1 MKTTLNNGLVVEV
14 PNTRTKVKE
23 IEMVAKVINVN
34 VDNLNRKEALEV
46 VKSELDKHQRV
57 LLLNAPA
64 KKEIKLS
71 PAKKE
76 VKLSPAQ
83 YKKQLALAKWATQD
97 YVVDVIASYKNG
109 EISKSEAIRQLH
121 FLNVPNNFIAEL
133 VGARYQM
140 VFNVLDRMENTMS
153 ELQEF

>member
-34 VDNLNRKEALEV
+34 VDHLNRKEALEV

-64 KKEIKLS
+64 KKE
-71 PAKKE
+71 

-83 YKKQLALAKWATQD
+83 YKKQLALAKWANQD
-97 YVVDVIASYKNG
+97 YVVDVIASYNNG
-109 EISKSEAIRQLH
+109 EIAKSEAIRQLH
-121 FLNVPNNFIAEL
+121 FLNVPNNFIAKL

-153 ELQEF
+153 EMQEF

>member
-14 PNTRTKVKE
+14 PNTRTKVKD

-64 KKEIKLS
+64 KKE
-71 PAKKE
+71 

-83 YKKQLALAKWATQD
+83 YKKQLALLKWANQD
-97 YVVDVIASYKNG
+97 YVAEAIAAYDNG

-121 FLNVPNNFIAEL
+121 FLNVPNNFIAKL
-133 VGARYQM
+133 IGARYQM

-153 ELQEF
+153 EMQEF